1 MASVLIGMAVALPSL
16 PNSHPWYL
24 QTSCLSSE
32 MNPRDSG
39 AMRCGH
45 ESSTTAH
52 APPSPFHATMD
63 LPSTFIGFG
72 AVSSRKSIGDIGYH
86 ARAQSNRSPAAGA
99 SAGARSVVLDGG
111 SEMDCARTAPPRAD
125 RRIARRG
132 EGGASV
138 SRWPVANAARP
149 ARIAVGPRV
158 VRLGPADLRA
168 TTAVTGA
175 VAMEAIISLRVG

>member
-1 MASVLIGMAVALPSL
+1 MPSL

-63 LPSTFIGFG
+63 LPSTFIGLG

-149 ARIAVGPRV
+149 ARALRWARAWCGWARRTSGRRRRSPEPLRWRRSFLFALDDEGRGR
-158 VRLGPADLRA
+158 RLVL
-168 TTAVTGA
+168 
-175 VAMEAIISLRVG
+175 